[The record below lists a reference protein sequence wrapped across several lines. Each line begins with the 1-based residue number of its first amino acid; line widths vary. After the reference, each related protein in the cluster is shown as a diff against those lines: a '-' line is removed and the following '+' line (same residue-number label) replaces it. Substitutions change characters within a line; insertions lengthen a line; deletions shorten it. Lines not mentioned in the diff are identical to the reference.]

1 MVCNDWTRTMQR
13 YEPEISSHVGYITD
27 GDGFQAICDM
37 LTADIML
44 EKCRPEKL
52 PIPDIDRGKG
62 T

>member
-1 MVCNDWTRTMQR
+1 MQR

-27 GDGFQAICDM
+27 GDGFQAICGM